1 MTTCPEAE
9 DPHWLDPAER
19 AAWLALTGV
28 LFRLPSAL
36 DTQMQRV
43 AGLSNF
49 EYLVLAMLSET
60 PTQTLRM
67 SQLAVISNGSL
78 SRLSHV
84 VARLERQGYVRREQG
99 PADGRSINAVLTQ
112 EGLAKVVATAPGH
125 VNYVRH
131 LVFDGRAHRGAG
143 GQPRADRPQH
153 PRAHR
158 PRRTVRPGRRDPAGA
173 LAQASST
180 ISAVA
185 CRSNCVR

>member
-19 AAWLALTGV
+19 EAWLALTGV

-60 PTQTLRM
+60 PHHTLRM
-67 SQLAVISNGSL
+67 SQLAELSNGSL

-84 VARLERQGYVRREQG
+84 VARLERQGYVRRHQG
-99 PADGRSINAVLTQ
+99 PEDGRSINAVLTD
-112 EGLAKVVATAPGH
+112 EGLAKIVATAPGH
-125 VNYVRH
+125 VNYVRS
-131 LVFDGRAHRGAG
+131 LVFDGLTPEQVTGLAQIGRSILERIDPGA
-143 GQPRADRPQH
+143 PF
-153 PRAHR
+153 
-158 PRRTVRPGRRDPAGA
+158 DPAA
-173 LAQASST
+173 ATRL
-180 ISAVA
+180 VP
-185 CRSNCVR
+185 

>member
-19 AAWLALTGV
+19 AAWLALTGI

-36 DTQMQRV
+36 DSQMQRV

-99 PADGRSINAVLTQ
+99 PADGRSINAVLTD

-131 LVFDGRAHRGAG
+131 LVFDGLTEEQVASLEQIGRSILERIDPGA
-143 GQPRADRPQH
+143 PF
-153 PRAHR
+153 
-158 PRRTVRPGRRDPAGA
+158 DPA
-173 LAQASST
+173 
-180 ISAVA
+180 AVA
-185 CRSNCVR
+185 RLAP